1 MHNVFDY
8 VLDKGGLY
16 TEAQYPY
23 IASEGESCRKPEG
36 NQVKELLKD
45 YRRFKV
51 HNSTEFRDFLSY
63 EGLVTVGIDIKDLLM
78 YKEGVFDGTCGSNI
92 NHAVVIV
99 GFGRNKRD
107 GQKFWKIR
115 NSWGSSWGESG
126 YFKIGRHDFDGVE
139 EICGITQ
146 YAVSPLGDEI

>member
-8 VLDKGGLY
+8 ALDKGGIF
-16 TEAQYPY
+16 TESQYPY
-23 IASEGESCRKPEG
+23 KASEGEACLKPQG
-36 NQVKELLKD
+36 DRVKDLLKD
-45 YRRFKV
+45 YKRFQA

-63 EGLVTVGIDIKDLLM
+63 DGLITVGIDIKDLLM
-78 YKEGVFDGTCGSNI
+78 YKEGVFDGECSSRI

-115 NSWGSSWGESG
+115 NSWGNQWGESG
-126 YFKIGRHDFDGVE
+126 YFRLARHDFDGVE
-139 EICGITQ
+139 ESCGITQ
-146 YAVSPLGDEI
+146 YAVSPLAEEL